1 MQKLEIVR
9 ENEITF
15 VKLGPEFDSI
25 YENTL
30 EDLADLPEFFKTVE
44 PPLVVFDL
52 TSTRFCGSAF
62 LGFLVRLSIQLRVE
76 RNGRFGVC
84 HLSKYLKSV
93 VSVSKLEHVI
103 DIFENRSDATKAYA
117 GQCDGSRHSE

>member
-9 ENEITF
+9 ENDITF
-15 VKLGPEFDSI
+15 VKLGPEFVSV

-30 EDLADLPEFFKTVE
+30 EDLAELPEFFKTVE
-44 PPLVVFDL
+44 PPLVVVDL
-52 TSTRFCGSAF
+52 ASTRFCGSAF

-84 HLSKYLKSV
+84 HLSKYLQTV
-93 VSVSKLEHVI
+93 VSASKLGHVI

-117 GQCDGSRHSE
+117 GQCNRSRHGE